1 MTVDAARIRAWWWH
15 CQGLDGALSGQ
26 PPDDVLA
33 ATGWARSV
41 GGAGPYLTLF
51 ARAGTSRNAADASA
65 AALSIHELPSA
76 RGCTYVVPA
85 QDFSLALKAAHG
97 FSEGD
102 MKTARKLGVTDAEID
117 RLCDAVLAALK
128 SEALE
133 PDRIREACAA
143 RSAIS
148 APRATKRG

>member
-1 MTVDAARIRAWWWH
+1 M
-15 CQGLDGALSGQ
+15 
-26 PPDDVLA
+26 P
-33 ATGWARSV
+33 
-41 GGAGPYLTLF
+41 
-51 ARAGTSRNAADASA
+51 TSRNAADASA

-97 FSEGD
+97 FSDGD

-128 SEALE
+128 GEALE